1 MNKKTPYILIMPI
14 VLLGVIFMFG
24 VINGIIQSFGYIPA
38 FNLVN
43 VTLSYYKEIL
53 SDPTFLD
60 SLKVSLQIS
69 IISSVLAVVLGTIL
83 TAVLVYT
90 GHTEGR
96 ILQVIKLAIIIPHTI
111 VALFTISMFSQNGLL
126 ARVFYKLGLINTQGG
141 FPLLLYT
148 KNSIGIILSYTWK
161 EMPFVAYF
169 SLALMSGVNKILG
182 EASENLGASK
192 LKTFFYIVLPLS
204 MPAIRKAFLI
214 ILTFSFGAYDL
225 PFLLGATIPKALPV
239 QAHIEYIHPDLRHR
253 PYTMAI
259 NGLMLAITWI
269 MAGIYCLITKKNKVA
284 GDIHEEF
291 QTE

>member
-1 MNKKTPYILIMPI
+1 MNKKAPYILIMPI
-14 VLLGVIFMFG
+14 VLLGVLFIFG
-24 VINGIIQSFGYIPA
+24 VVNGIVQSFGYISA
-38 FNLVN
+38 FNLTD
-43 VTLSYYKEIL
+43 VTLKYYKEIL

-69 IISSVLAVVLGTIL
+69 IISSILAVILGTIL
-83 TAVLVYT
+83 TTALVYT

-96 ILQVIKLAIIIPHTI
+96 VLQVIKLAIIIPHTI
-111 VALFTISMFSQNGLL
+111 VALFSISILSQNGLL
-126 ARVFYKLGLINTQGG
+126 ARVFYKLGLTNTQGD

-148 KNSIGIILSYTWK
+148 KNNFGIILGYMWK
-161 EMPFVAYF
+161 EIPFVAYF
-169 SLALMSGVNKILG
+169 SLALMSSVNKTLG

-192 LKTFFYIVLPLS
+192 LKSFFYIILPLS

-253 PYTMAI
+253 PYAMAM
-259 NGLMLAITWI
+259 NGLILIITWV
-269 MAGIYCLITKKNKVA
+269 MAGIYYLITKKNKII
-284 GDIHEEF
+284 GDIHEKL
-291 QTE
+291 

>member
-83 TAVLVYT
+83 TAVLTYT

-96 ILQVIKLAIIIPHTI
+96 ILQVIKLAIIIPHAI

-126 ARVFYKLGLINTQGG
+126 ARVFYKLGLINTQGS

-148 KNSIGIILSYTWK
+148 KNNLGIILSYMWK
-161 EMPFVAYF
+161 EIPFVAYF
-169 SLALMSGVNKILG
+169 SLALMSGVNKTLG

-225 PFLLGATIPKALPV
+225 PFLLGATVPKALPV

-269 MAGIYCLITKKNKVA
+269 MAGIYYLVTKKNKVA

-291 QTE
+291 QIE